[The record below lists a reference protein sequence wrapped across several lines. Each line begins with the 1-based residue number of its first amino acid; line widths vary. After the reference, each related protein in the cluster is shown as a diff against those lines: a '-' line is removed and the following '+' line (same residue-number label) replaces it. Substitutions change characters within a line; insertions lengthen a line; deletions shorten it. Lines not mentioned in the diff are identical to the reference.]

1 MCFKLFW
8 HYTNSR
14 FNSLLTTYAL
24 YLNLKGARQRHQQEA
39 TDMYGL
45 AAIHQANGWAMAGAG
60 AGIVLLGLAV
70 LSFLISMIPRLTG
83 FFEKKAH
90 PPNQPAIPEI
100 LNTPLIPERMPEDID
115 AASTIY
121 VSLTEE
127 LGEAFTL
134 IELHRKAKELGLP
147 HPHLSIN
154 RFRDAGRLVSLG
166 EGRFS
171 WQPISE

>member
-1 MCFKLFW
+1 
-8 HYTNSR
+8 
-14 FNSLLTTYAL
+14 
-24 YLNLKGARQRHQQEA
+24 
-39 TDMYGL
+39 MYGL

-83 FFEKKAH
+83 IFSKKRPTH
-90 PPNQPAIPEI
+90 PTNQRFRKH
-100 LNTPLIPERMPEDID
+100 LNTPLIPEKMPEDID